1 MHPAISQDKC
11 PAWGHHLH
19 HTHPYRCCPLSS
31 TQEKKEL
38 GGKGGDSEV
47 SAYRI
52 EPQGVVGQR
61 GGDSGQDG
69 SGHHCPQALGKD
81 VHQRLE
87 DADLAAQQE
96 AQGHRRVQVGT
107 ADVAHALRHG
117 RDG

>member
-1 MHPAISQDKC
+1 MQTRRISQDKL

-19 HTHPYRCCPLSS
+19 TGAALSFLLG
-31 TQEKKEL
+31 EKRVE
-38 GGKGGDSEV
+38 GDSKV

-69 SGHHCPQALGKD
+69 GGHHCSQALGED